1 MVNIIIY
8 VAVAMVVS
16 VLLPQLVLAHLLEN
30 SHGELNAFNFDEAT
44 AAHLSS
50 DCAYRYECQRSDARD
65 TFFYNC
71 YYDVQSSEC
80 QCSKGA
86 FSSCNASSSSLA
98 ASTAAALKRQY
109 SGNGSV
115 FAFIGGVFGKFGALP
130 LLAKVV
136 IVAVALAAVIFVL
149 TRLRNTASKNFR
161 KAESLHAEAARL
173 HESGN
178 EEEAK
183 LLFEKAGYYR
193 EKAYEQLNQKV

>member
-1 MVNIIIY
+1 MANIIIY
-8 VAVAMVVS
+8 MAVALAAG

-30 SHGELNAFNFDEAT
+30 SHGELNAFNFDEAA

-50 DCAYRYECQRSDARD
+50 DCAYKYECQRSDAKD

-80 QCSKGA
+80 QCSKGV
-86 FSSCNASSSSLA
+86 FSSCNVSSSSLA
-98 ASTAAALKRQY
+98 ASTVAALKRQY

-115 FAFIGGVFGKFGALP
+115 FAFVGGVFGKFGALP
-130 LLAKVV
+130 LLAKVA
-136 IVAVALAAVIFVL
+136 IVALAIAAVIFIL
-149 TRLRNTASKNFR
+149 TRLRDTASKNFR

-173 HESGN
+173 HESGDA
-178 EEEAK
+178 EEAK
-183 LLFEKAGYYR
+183 LLFERAGYYR